1 MVIQSPGDLFNNA
14 DFDFN
19 VLPDDVDTANM
30 WNTLKILLERTQTMC
45 YIALDINP
53 IIFLFCLISDFK

>member
-19 VLPDDVDTANM
+19 VLPDDVDTASM
-30 WNTLKILLERTQTMC
+30 WNTLKILLQRTQTMG
-45 YIALDINP
+45 YIA
-53 IIFLFCLISDFK
+53 